1 MRRDCG
7 AFLTISLCVACEIY
21 SLSLALSQNVINL
34 RVSSYLFERRGGLF
48 LYTRIRPD
56 LVLIFCLECAD
67 SNGKILLSGLNL
79 VSFCYC
85 GFHIGIYK
93 SCLMFYNGVESN
105 GFIGFG
111 AVVARRRDICR

>member
-1 MRRDCG
+1 MCR
-7 AFLTISLCVACEIY
+7 
-21 SLSLALSQNVINL
+21 L

-48 LYTRIRPD
+48 LYTRIPSSVAFAA
-56 LVLIFCLECAD
+56 VLIFCLERAD
-67 SNGKILLSGLNL
+67 SNDKILLSGSNL
-79 VSFCYC
+79 ISFCYC

-111 AVVARRRDICR
+111 AVVARRRDMCR

>member
-7 AFLTISLCVACEIY
+7 AFLTICLR
-21 SLSLALSQNVINL
+21 LALGK
-34 RVSSYLFERRGGLF
+34 F
-48 LYTRIRPD
+48 THCRPD
-56 LVLIFCLECAD
+56 QKIQTVAFAAVSIFCLECAD

-79 VSFCYC
+79 ISFCYRE
-85 GFHIGIYK
+85 FHIGIYK